1 MPHTPPVGGLRL
13 TPLTFLTLL
22 ALPGALALAGCS
34 DDSAGS
40 VSDTLT
46 TGGISATGSG
56 TEPTTFTPTSLDS
69 NSDTVDPTHPDSG
82 ATHTS
87 SSTTDVPTTTVDV
100 TVSTTDPSTTTTG
113 VEPGTTTTGDGS
125 TTETCDT
132 DGPLCDIPPEEM
144 VPTDKPDGL
153 PSPLPGV
160 YDDQGEAPL
169 DNQVR
174 GLIGFPTRGFG
185 TLEDKVLAMYTPSSP
200 SYGEYMTVA
209 EWMQDHAP
217 TQEDYDLIKEWL
229 EFRNLPVTFDS
240 SNRLVVAFKG
250 SVKDFNDTFKTTL
263 HICLR
268 KNPQQGNPPF
278 EVYCTID
285 SFTLPKFVAE
295 RTTGLLTADLPAAT
309 GSLPPEGGSVIS
321 DPPGPGAFDPVEI
334 AAAYEVDDLY
344 AAGFTGQGVKL
355 GVIAAATYHSKDLQT
370 FWKSFGITRAV
381 PKRKQM
387 MEPVVTRITET
398 ILDVQWSSSIAKGAE
413 IITYEGPDARNT
425 ALMFAFNEAI
435 ALGEV
440 SVLTDSFAHREDSEP
455 LPLRHQYN
463 HSALM
468 GAAIGMTVI
477 SASGDSARPDIP
489 CTSPYVVCVGGS
501 DLVTNG
507 NGTVVSE
514 AAWDSSG
521 SGDAKTFLTPQ
532 WQVGTAPN
540 DRRATVDLA
549 LNAGFAGGGYWIRRF
564 GLWES
569 YGGTSFAAPTF
580 AGLIAVVNSY
590 RADQGLG
597 PVGLLTP
604 VIYTDALV
612 KASFRDIT
620 VGSTDLFPA
629 KKGWDYPTGWGA
641 PRAKKLADALP

>member
-1 MPHTPPVGGLRL
+1 
-13 TPLTFLTLL
+13 
-22 ALPGALALAGCS
+22 
-34 DDSAGS
+34 
-40 VSDTLT
+40 
-46 TGGISATGSG
+46 
-56 TEPTTFTPTSLDS
+56 
-69 NSDTVDPTHPDSG
+69 
-82 ATHTS
+82 
-87 SSTTDVPTTTVDV
+87 
-100 TVSTTDPSTTTTG
+100 
-113 VEPGTTTTGDGS
+113 
-125 TTETCDT
+125 
-132 DGPLCDIPPEEM
+132 
-144 VPTDKPDGL
+144 
-153 PSPLPGV
+153 
-160 YDDQGEAPL
+160 
-169 DNQVR
+169 VR
-174 GLIGFPTRGFG
+174 GLIGFPTRSFG
-185 TLEDKVLAMYTPSSP
+185 TLEDKVADMYDPNSG

-209 EWMQDHAP
+209 QWMAAHAP
-217 TQEDYDLIKEWL
+217 TQEDYDLIKAWL
-229 EFRNLPVTFDS
+229 ESRNLPVTFDS

-250 SVKDFNDTFKTTL
+250 SVKDFNDSFKTTL

-278 EVYCTID
+278 QVYCTVD
-285 SFTLPKFVAE
+285 SFTLPKFVAD
-295 RTTGLLTADLPAAT
+295 RTTGLLTADLPAAV
-309 GSLPPEGGSVIS
+309 GNLPGEAGAVIS
-321 DPPGPGAFDPVEI
+321 DPPGPGAFDPGEI

-355 GVIAAATYHSKDLQT
+355 GIIAAATFHSKDLQT

-387 MEPVVTRITET
+387 MEPVITRITET
-398 ILDVQWSSSIAKGAE
+398 ILDTQWSSSIATGAE

-425 ALMFAFNEAI
+425 SLLFSFNEAI

-468 GAAIGMTVI
+468 GAALGITVI
-477 SASGDSARPDIP
+477 SACGDSARPDIP

-507 NGTVVSE
+507 NGTVISE
-514 AAWDSSG
+514 TAWDSSG

-532 WQVGTAPN
+532 WQVGIVPN
-540 DRRATVDLA
+540 DRRATVDVA
-549 LNAGFAGGGYWIRRF
+549 LNAGFSGGGYWIRRI
-564 GLWES
+564 GVWES
-569 YGGTSFAAPTF
+569 YGGTSFAAPVF

-620 VGSTDLFPA
+620 QGATDLFSA